1 MARAERGCFVSR
13 IRGLTAAEGKVVRI
27 LAEIRI
33 ALVFFVIL
41 FSGWVPGPLETFHLG
56 NGMAHAQTA
65 LFYQGKTIRLIE
77 GFGVGGASD
86 LWARLI
92 ARYMSSYIPGSPDI
106 IVQSM
111 PGAGGVIAANYVYNV
126 AKPDGL
132 TVGMV
137 LPYLVFDQVVGRQEV
152 KFDYRKFQWVG
163 TQEKYNQVLYMR
175 ADAPFKSVGDIIKA
189 KEPPKCGGSG
199 TISGV
204 LNNVLEETLGTKFN
218 MVLGYRDGPET
229 DLGVERGEV
238 VCRAMDL
245 VSHFVREPFV
255 TWHKTGFDR
264 HLVQTPRKRDPRTPD
279 TPTIWELMDTYKT
292 PEVSRRVAQTVLAG
306 GEFGRPM
313 MAPPGAPEERVK
325 ILREA
330 YARAMRDPGLI
341 AEAKKSRLD
350 MDPSTGED
358 LQALANEVLNQPAEV
373 VERVKKILGQ

>member
-1 MARAERGCFVSR
+1 MK
-13 IRGLTAAEGKVVRI
+13 LRI
-27 LAEIRI
+27 LFII
-33 ALVFFVIL
+33 AVIL
-41 FSGWVPGPLETFHLG
+41 PAEWVLALPKTLHLISGT
-56 NGMAHAQTA
+56 AHAQTA

-92 ARYMSSYIPGSPDI
+92 ARYMSKYIAGNPDI

-111 PGAGGVIAANYVYNV
+111 PGAGGVIASNHVYNV

-137 LPYLVFDQVVGRQEV
+137 LPFLVFDQVVGRKEV
-152 KFDYRKFQWVG
+152 RFDYRKFQWIG
-163 TQEKYNQVLYMR
+163 TQEKYYQLLYMR

-204 LNNVLEETLGTKFN
+204 LNNLLEETLGAKFN

-229 DLGVERGEV
+229 DLGVERREV
-238 VCRAMDL
+238 VCRSMDL
-245 VSHFVREPFV
+245 VSHFVREPFL

-264 HLVQTPRKRDPRTPD
+264 HLVQTPRKRDHRTPD
-279 TPTIWELMDTYKT
+279 TPTIWELMDEYHT
-292 PEVSRRVAQTVLAG
+292 PQVGRRVAQTVLAS

-313 MAPPGAPEERVK
+313 MAPPGTPAERVK

-330 YARAMRDPGLI
+330 YATAMKDPELI

-350 MDPSTGED
+350 MDPSTGEE

-373 VERVKKILGQ
+373 VERVKRILGQ